1 MATAQQKAFCVLKFS
16 TCESVVIVQHEFRRR
31 YGTEPPG
38 AQSIRWW
45 YRQFEETGCL
55 CKGKSTGRP
64 RVTND
69 MQERVWKEFEY
80 RLDVAR
86 VTRGSHIEHLKGER
100 LNFDSYSFG

>member
-1 MATAQQKAFCVLKFS
+1 MATAQKKAFCVLTFS
-16 TCESVVIVQHEFRRR
+16 TCEPVVTVQREFRRR

-38 AQSIRWW
+38 AQSIRRW
-45 YRQFEETGCL
+45 YRQFEETECL

-69 MQERVWKEFEY
+69 MLERVWKEFEY

-86 VTRGSHIEHLKGER
+86 VSRGRHTEHL
-100 LNFDSYSFG
+100 

>member
-16 TCESVVIVQHEFRRR
+16 TCESVVTVQREFRRR

-38 AQSIRWW
+38 AQSIRRW

-55 CKGKSTGRP
+55 CKGKSAGRP

-69 MQERVWKEFEY
+69 MLERVWKEFEY

-86 VTRGSHIEHLKGER
+86 VTRGSHIEHL
-100 LNFDSYSFG
+100 

>member
-1 MATAQQKAFCVLKFS
+1 MALLSLWLHDRQSVRKWRPHSNQ
-16 TCESVVIVQHEFRRR
+16 SVVTVQREFRRR

-38 AQSIRWW
+38 AQSIRRL

-64 RVTND
+64 SVTND
-69 MQERVWKEFEY
+69 MLERVWKEFEY

-86 VTRGSHIEHLKGER
+86 VTRRSHIEHL
-100 LNFDSYSFG
+100 

>member
-1 MATAQQKAFCVLKFS
+1 MATAQQKTFYVLKFS
-16 TCESVVIVQHEFRRR
+16 TCESVVTVQREFRRR

-38 AQSIRWW
+38 AQSIRRW

-64 RVTND
+64 RD
-69 MQERVWKEFEY
+69 MLQGVREEFEY

-86 VTRGSHIEHLKGER
+86 VTRGSHIEHL
-100 LNFDSYSFG
+100 